1 MPGHMNPGRIGSAG
15 LIAITGLLLLGLPL
29 LGAYLAGLPLD
40 RYLEFPPRT
49 LYVDHAPF
57 SWVAFGIL
65 GSVALVLYGVL
76 IWLVWPRGPSVQRGK
91 TETARRFPWWGWLAV
106 GLVAGFW
113 FLAWTRLPAFRHLQ
127 PYTFTPLW
135 LSYVLFVNALT
146 WWRSGRSLL
155 THRTGFFLS
164 LFPLSALFW
173 WYFEYLNRFVQN
185 WHYVGIASFGPL
197 QYTVHAT
204 LAFSTVLPAVSSTV
218 DWLATFPRLGNVRI
232 HPLRMRVHG
241 KTAARILLMVSMAA
255 LGGLGVWPDALFPL
269 VWVAPLLLIVS
280 LQVLAGQPTAFAP
293 VAQGHWRVVSLPMLA
308 ALLCGFL
315 WEMWNQYSQAR
326 WVYMI
331 PYVQRFELFEMPLL
345 GYVGYLPFGL
355 ECMAIVGL
363 LENGRRWA
371 REISLT
377 KEN

>member
-1 MPGHMNPGRIGSAG
+1 MPTRMNSGRINSAW
-15 LIAITGLLLLGLPL
+15 LIVLIGLLLLGLPL
-29 LGAYLAGLPLD
+29 LGVYLAGLPLA
-40 RYLEFPPRT
+40 RYLAFPPRT
-49 LYVDHAPF
+49 VYVDHAPF

-65 GSVALVLYGVL
+65 GTIALILYALL
-76 IWLVWPRGPSVQRGK
+76 IWLVWPRGPSLERHRS
-91 TETARRFPWWGWLAV
+91 ETARRFPWWGWLAV
-106 GLVAGFW
+106 ALVAGFW
-113 FLAWTRLPAFRHLQ
+113 FLAWSRLPVFRHLQ

-135 LSYVLFVNALT
+135 LSYILLVNALS

-155 THRTGFFLS
+155 THRTGFFLA

-204 LAFSTVLPAVSSTV
+204 LAFSTVLPAVIGTT
-218 DWLATFPRLGNVRI
+218 DWLATFPRLGNFRTRPI
-232 HPLRMRVHG
+232 RAGAHG
-241 KTAARILLMVSMAA
+241 KAMAWLLLVFSLAA
-255 LGGLGVWPDALFPL
+255 LAGLGVWPDGLFPL

-280 LQVLAGQPTAFAP
+280 LQVLAGQPTAFSP
-293 VAQGHWRVVSLPMLA
+293 ITQGHWRVVSLPMLA
-308 ALLCGFL
+308 ALMCGFL
-315 WEMWNQYSQAR
+315 WEMWNQYGQAK
-326 WVYMI
+326 WVYLI

-377 KEN
+377 KEI

>member
-1 MPGHMNPGRIGSAG
+1 MRMIPGRINSGG
-15 LIAITGLLLLGLPL
+15 LIIVTGLLLLGLPL
-29 LGAYLAGLPLD
+29 LGVYLAGLPLN

-49 LYVDHAPF
+49 LYVDPAPF
-57 SWVAFGIL
+57 SWVAFGVL
-65 GSVALVLYGVL
+65 GIIALVLCGLL
-76 IWLVWPRGPSVQRGK
+76 IWLVWPRGQSIEHRKSGM
-91 TETARRFPWWGWLAV
+91 TRRFPWWGWLAA

-113 FLAWTRLPAFRHLQ
+113 FLAWSRLPGFRHLQ

-135 LSYVLFVNALT
+135 LSHVFLVNALS

-155 THRTGFFLS
+155 THRTGFFLA

-197 QYTVHAT
+197 QYTLHAT
-204 LAFSTVLPAVSSTV
+204 LAFSTVLPAVMSTI
-218 DWLATFPRLGNVRI
+218 DWLATFPRLGNVSVR
-232 HPLRMRVHG
+232 PVRVPIHG
-241 KTAARILLMVSMAA
+241 KAAARILLAVSLLA
-255 LGGLGVWPDALFPL
+255 LAGLGVWPDVLFPL

-280 LQVLAGQPTAFAP
+280 LQLLTGQPTAFAP
-293 VAQGHWRVVSLPMLA
+293 IAQGHWRVVSLPMLA
-308 ALLCGFL
+308 ALMCGFL

-331 PYVQRFELFEMPLL
+331 PYVKRFELFEMPLL

-371 REISLT
+371 REISQAGR
-377 KEN
+377 N